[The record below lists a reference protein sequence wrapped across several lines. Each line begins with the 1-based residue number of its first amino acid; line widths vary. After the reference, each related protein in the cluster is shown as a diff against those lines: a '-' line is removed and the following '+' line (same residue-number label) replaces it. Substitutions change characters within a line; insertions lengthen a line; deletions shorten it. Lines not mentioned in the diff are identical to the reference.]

1 MKTAGILTTYF
12 ASNFG
17 AMLQPFALKRTL
29 EQMGLEVEILRYK
42 QPAIGCITI
51 LLLGGVLRVVKVRIL

>member
-17 AMLQPFALKRTL
+17 AMLQPYALKRTL
-29 EQMGLEVEILRYK
+29 EGLGVDVEIIRYK
-42 QPAIGCITI
+42 QLDSQLTNKQ
-51 LLLGGVLRVVKVRIL
+51 LYLTSKT

>member
-17 AMLQPFALKRTL
+17 AMLQPYALKRTL
-29 EQMGLEVEILRYK
+29 EGLGLDVEIIRYK
-42 QPAIGCITI
+42 QLDIWNHYNPFS
-51 LLLGGVLRVVKVRIL
+51 LDRKSVV